1 MIRSVLVP
9 LDGSPFGEQA
19 LTTAAAIAAKT
30 DAQLHLVHVL
40 VPVIVGDALMQY
52 TMVDVE
58 TPQQAKDY
66 LSGLLARLPKPLTKP
81 PTIRVLDGA
90 VTQVISEYA
99 QTNHADLLIMTTH
112 GRGPLSRAW
121 LGSVADE
128 LIRHVS
134 VPLLLLRPQEEK
146 PASPGPAEFKNIL
159 IALDGTVR
167 SEAIVSPSEEL
178 AKMFGA
184 QVTLIRVVPPGP
196 VHHLE
201 LVDKPYASDTLEA
214 WRQMRVAA
222 TEQLTKQAARLTN
235 DGLSVRTL
243 LVEHNHAAQ
252 AILEEAKKQNY
263 DLIAMETHGRAGISR
278 MVFGSVADKVI
289 RGAACAVLVHRTG

>member
-1 MIRSVLVP
+1 
-9 LDGSPFGEQA
+9 
-19 LTTAAAIAAKT
+19 
-30 DAQLHLVHVL
+30 LVHVL

-66 LSGLLARLPKPLTKP
+66 LNGLLTRLPKPPGKP
-81 PTIRVLDGA
+81 PAVRVLDGA

-99 QTNHADLLIMTTH
+99 QTNHADLLVMTTH
-112 GRGPLSRAW
+112 GRGPMSRAW

-134 VPLLLLRPQEEK
+134 VPLLLLRPEDEK
-146 PASPGPAEFKNIL
+146 PATPGPSEFKNIL
-159 IALDGTVR
+159 IALDGTIR

-184 QVTLIRVVPPGP
+184 EVTFIRVVPPGP
-196 VHHLE
+196 VHGLE
-201 LVDKPYASDTLEA
+201 LVGKPYASDSLEM
-214 WRQMRVAA
+214 WRQMRLAA
-222 TEQLTKQAARLTN
+222 NEQLTKQAGTLTKH
-235 DGLSVRTL
+235 GLSVRTL
-243 LVEHNHAAQ
+243 LIEHNHAAQ
-252 AILEEAKKQNY
+252 AILEEAKKQKC

-289 RGAACAVLVHRTG
+289 RGTTCAVLVHRTG